1 MVTNADRMRPI
12 QVGLAYFAQGETT
25 NYPALMAAS
34 TIAILP
40 LVILF
45 FVAQRQIVE
54 SYARSGL
61 KE

>member
-1 MVTNADRMRPI
+1 MVTNSDWMRPV
-12 QVGLAYFAQGETT
+12 QVGLAYFAQGEST

-34 TIAILP
+34 ALAILP
-40 LVILF
+40 LLVLF
-45 FVAQRQIVE
+45 FLAQKQIVE